1 MKCSDKPSIPRLAW
15 KQAAAVW
22 SFLALTLLGAAQSM
36 AAAGESKLPQLD
48 PTTFEPQLIWL
59 FITFLALYLVMS
71 KSALPRIGSILE
83 ERANRKAHDLD
94 EADQARKESE
104 SLEATYQEI
113 LAEARAGATKILR
126 EARQGLN
133 ADLETRKAEMAAK
146 LARSLDEAEA
156 TITTAKEKAM
166 KDLEEIAVVT
176 CQAIVEKLSA
186 RTMKKRDAVAAVRN
200 EIKALS

>member
-22 SFLALTLLGAAQSM
+22 SFLALTPLGAAQSI
-36 AAAGESKLPQLD
+36 AAEGESKLPQLD

-71 KSALPRIGSILE
+71 KSALPKIGSILE
-83 ERANRKAHDLD
+83 ERANRKADDLD
-94 EADQARKESE
+94 EADRARKESE

-133 ADLETRKAEMAAK
+133 ADLEARKAEMAAK
-146 LARSLDEAEA
+146 LARRLDEAEA

-166 KDLEEIAVVT
+166 KDLEEIAVVI

-186 RTMKKRDAVAAVRN
+186 RTMNKRDAVAAVRN
-200 EIKALS
+200 EIKVLS

>member
-1 MKCSDKPSIPRLAW
+1 MTCSDKPSIPLLAW
-15 KQAAAVW
+15 KQIAAVLG
-22 SFLALTLLGAAQSM
+22 FLALTPLGAAQSM
-36 AAAGESKLPQLD
+36 AAERESKLPQLD

-71 KSALPRIGSILE
+71 KSALPKIGSILE
-83 ERANRKAHDLD
+83 ERADRKADDLD
-94 EADQARKESE
+94 MADRARKESE

-113 LAEARAGATKILR
+113 LAEARAGATQILR

-133 ADLETRKAEMAAK
+133 ADLEARKTEMAAK
-146 LARSLDEAEA
+146 LARRLDKAEA

-166 KDLEEIAVVT
+166 KDLEEIAAVA

-186 RTMKKRDAVAAVRN
+186 RTINKRGAVAAVRN

>member
-1 MKCSDKPSIPRLAW
+1 
-15 KQAAAVW
+15 
-22 SFLALTLLGAAQSM
+22 M
-36 AAAGESKLPQLD
+36 AAEGGSKLPQLD

-71 KSALPRIGSILE
+71 KSALPKISSILE
-83 ERANRKAHDLD
+83 ERANRTADDLD
-94 EADQARKESE
+94 EADRARKESE
-104 SLEATYQEI
+104 ILEATYQEI

-133 ADLETRKAEMAAK
+133 AELKTRKAEMAAK
-146 LARSLDEAEA
+146 LVRRLNEAEA

-166 KDLEEIAVVT
+166 KDLEEIAAVT
-176 CQAIVEKLSA
+176 CQAIVKKLSA
-186 RTMKKRDAVAAVRN
+186 RTINKRDTVAAVRN